1 MPLILPG
8 NVASATA
15 ASYDVDNSCRFNND
29 DSAYMHRTPAGGGTS
44 NTTFTWSIWIKRTD
58 TATAIGRLF
67 EFYNTSSYYVS
78 LRFRDDVAHNLEFYS
93 ESNGAGV
100 NLRTNRQFRDVGAWY
115 HIVMR
120 VDTTNGTDD
129 DRLRMYVNGVQETSF
144 VARTNPGSSEDL
156 DFNGASD
163 VQYVGRKWEDSDYFD
178 GYMAEVCYCDGQSL
192 APTSFG
198 EFDSA
203 SPTIWKPKDVSGLTF
218 GTNGFYLDFEDSAN
232 LGNDANGGTDLTEVN
247 LDATDQATDT
257 PTNNFC
263 TMNPLD
269 NFYFG
274 GTFSEGNLK
283 IVSDASVESYPT
295 STIGVS
301 SGKWYWE
308 IKVASSGSDRD
319 QIGIGDKV
327 ADNTDFTPIS
337 DNTRVEMYYGY
348 TGVHYSGGATTS
360 GYGDAFGTGDIIGVA
375 MDLDN
380 HKLYFSKN
388 GTFQNSG
395 DPTSGATGTGAL
407 AIDTSPADGVYY
419 AVFANIHNTG
429 STFEANFGGCPAFA
443 ITSGNADADGY
454 GNFEYAVPS
463 GFYALCTK
471 NLAEYG

>member
-1 MPLILPG
+1 MPLILSG

-15 ASYDVDNSCRFNND
+15 AAYEVANSCRFNDD
-29 DSAYMHRTPAGGGTS
+29 DSAYMHKTPGSDGNKKTWTFSCWIKLSKISSGSINIFSTNDGSDFSTIYLANNKLTYYDYSGGGNVNDLQT
-44 NTTFTWSIWIKRTD
+44 N
-58 TATAIGRLF
+58 AI
-67 EFYNTSSYYVS
+67 
-78 LRFRDDVAHNLEFYS
+78 FRDLSAYYNFVIRYDS
-93 ESNGAGV
+93 TESTAS
-100 NLRTNRQFRDVGAWY
+100 
-115 HIVMR
+115 
-120 VDTTNGTDD
+120 
-129 DRLRMYVNGVQETSF
+129 DRIRFYVNGVQQTSF
-144 VARTNPGSSEDL
+144 ASSSYPSSSYDSFMNVSGYKKYIGSQD
-156 DFNGASD
+156 GT
-163 VQYVGRKWEDSDYFD
+163 GDYFD
-178 GYMAEVCYCDGQSL
+178 GYMSEVCFIDGLAL

-198 EFDSA
+198 EFDED
-203 SPTIWKPKDVSGLTF
+203 SPTIWKPINVSGLTF
-218 GTNGFYLDFEDSAN
+218 GTNGFYLDFEASDN

>member
-1 MPLILPG
+1 MLILG
-8 NVASATA
+8 TNSIKDTG
-15 ASYDVDNSCRFNND
+15 YDVDNSVRMETNTYLVG
-29 DSAYMHRTPAGGGTS
+29 AAKVTS
-44 NTTFTWSIWIKRTD
+44 TNRKIGSFSFWIKRTGSAGTTGGIVKVYQD
-58 TATAIGRLF
+58 ANTYSLIGFDSNNKLNVLENNASGTAI
-67 EFYNTSSYYVS
+67 
-78 LRFRDDVAHNLEFYS
+78 
-93 ESNGAGV
+93 V
-100 NLRTNRQFRDVGAWY
+100 NLITNAIYRDQSAWY
-115 HIVMR
+115 HILVAF
-120 VDTTNGTDD
+120 DTTQGTDTN
-129 DRLRMYVNGVQETSF
+129 RVKLYVNGSQPSLGTATYPSQDTDLLFFSNTSGEKIEIG
-144 VARTNPGSSEDL
+144 VNVDGAAGSYYLSEFL
-156 DFNGASD
+156 
-163 VQYVGRKWEDSDYFD
+163 YTD
-178 GYMAEVCYCDGQSL
+178 GTAL
-192 APTSFG
+192 ANTDTG
-198 EFDSA
+198 EFDSD
-203 SPTIWKPKDVSGLTF
+203 SPTIWKPIDLSSIT
-218 GTNGFYLDFEDSAN
+218 
-232 LGNDANGGTDLTEVN
+232 LGNNGSWMEFGDSSDFGVATGKAFVANN
-247 LDATDQATDT
+247 LAATDQATDT

-463 GFYALCTK
+463 GYYALCTK